1 MIGGGSAM
9 ADTFFAEMI
18 MNSELDRTGSRL
30 EISLSDKTGR
40 TRRISLGSDVIAA
53 LAAILADASAS
64 NARSPE
70 RLTKIPKRYAVGH
83 GRHEPF
89 VMLRFEDEPAYGLSA
104 AQAADLAEALLEEA
118 ETVADARYCMRQ

>member
-1 MIGGGSAM
+1 M

-18 MNSELDRTGSRL
+18 TSTELDQTGSRL
-30 EISLSDKTGR
+30 EMTLSDRSGR
-40 TRRISLGSDVIAA
+40 SRRISLGADVIAV
-53 LAAILADASAS
+53 LTAILAEASAS

-70 RLTKIPKRYAVGH
+70 RMTKIPKRYAVGH

-118 ETVADARYCMRQ
+118 ETVADARYSMRQ

>member
-1 MIGGGSAM
+1 M

-40 TRRISLGSDVIAA
+40 TQRISLGSDVIAA

>member
-1 MIGGGSAM
+1 M

>member
-1 MIGGGSAM
+1 M

-18 MNSELDRTGSRL
+18 TSSELDRTGSRL

-40 TRRISLGSDVIAA
+40 TRRISLGSEVIAA
-53 LAAILADASAS
+53 LAAILADAPAS
-64 NARSPE
+64 NARSSE